1 MTMFEEMWDEIQD
14 MQGEIFDV
22 DDNTGML
29 LYPGQEPY
37 SEQEIDDMQKT
48 FDLDE
53 EQFWDQF
60 DEGWN
65 TAKDEK
71 WQEVYA

>member
-1 MTMFEEMWDEIQD
+1 MWDEIQD

-53 EQFWDQF
+53 EQFWEQF

>member
-1 MTMFEEMWDEIQD
+1 MFDTMWDEIQD

-22 DDNTGML
+22 CENTGML

-37 SEQEIDDMQKT
+37 TEEEIDSLQKT

-53 EQFWDQF
+53 EEFWDQF

-65 TAKDEK
+65 SAKEEK

>member
-1 MTMFEEMWDEIQD
+1 MWDEIQD

>member
-1 MTMFEEMWDEIQD
+1 MFEEMWDEIQD

>member
-1 MTMFEEMWDEIQD
+1 MWDEIQD

-22 DDNTGML
+22 DPNTGML

-53 EQFWDQF
+53 EQFWEQF